1 MASMQ
6 TTALRSRCTAEAD
19 GGACLAGC
27 PRADRPLGMPT
38 CRKAFRPLGHSHLHT
53 YSVELE
59 GTFGD
64 SKRTAHSG
72 SRSGTPFRTPC
83 RHLGVRFMPIDPANK
98 GVAWALQRTVRRQ
111 AGRCIKGAS
120 KRRLPRAKRGRAT
133 AVIHAVLSTH
143 IFAGPYGLVA
153 SCSMIDP
160 TSGRAHQTLLA
171 AHAAQSQN
179 RAFLW
184 CGRIFCSRST
194 QRSRADTRGARLV
207 VCSGRLLEPLD
218 QAATHEKPNL
228 HQEAR
233 SI

>member
-1 MASMQ
+1 MLGWLPSRRQ
-6 TTALRSRCTAEAD
+6 ALRHANVPKGVSA
-19 GGACLAGC
+19 
-27 PRADRPLGMPT
+27 PLWVI
-38 CRKAFRPLGHSHLHT
+38 HT

-153 SCSMIDP
+153 SCSMDD
-160 TSGRAHQTLLA
+160 
-171 AHAAQSQN
+171 
-179 RAFLW
+179 
-184 CGRIFCSRST
+184 RSY
-194 QRSRADTRGARLV
+194 
-207 VCSGRLLEPLD
+207 
-218 QAATHEKPNL
+218 
-228 HQEAR
+228 
-233 SI
+233 